1 MPKSQKVT
9 NFIIS
14 ILILKFLI
22 VDSVILNKLPSGK
35 NYEISYMHRETL
47 THVLVATKDFVITAS
62 VEGVVKFWKKNNI
75 GTLEFIK
82 SFRAHSSPL
91 TFAALSPDGCWLAT
105 GSFDKSIKIFDIENF
120 DMIEIISYDEIV
132 GQMIWWKSPTF
143 NSYRLIVSNKV
154 EVQEGEG
161 EGEGGDNSDISKSH
175 LTVFDPW
182 NPSSKSKSSFNRVF
196 TFNSDEIE
204 EPLPEFTAITIHSL
218 SNTLVTGCTD
228 FSVKYFS
235 IEESQDSKNIRL
247 IKLNLPAKNHLYDFE
262 EEKGIISGITFSPD
276 ENIFTT
282 MSSDRFI
289 RLFHFDSGKM
299 IKKLDDRLSL
309 YSEAQ
314 QAEKLPIKLDDLEF
328 GRRLAVERD
337 LQRTPYFNDLK
348 AIFDQSGQFILY
360 PSPIGIKV
368 INLENNR
375 VVRLLAREDS
385 LRPLQIAL
393 YQGIPAKKRKNVNVS
408 SIDMAASANPALEG
422 ELEFYDPTLIF
433 TAYRKNRFYLVSKRE
448 PSFDSEISNFVDRD
462 VLNEKPISTTGSS
475 SKSAADAAKQAK
487 VTQPKVILRTSKGD
501 ITLQLNQIE
510 TPKTVENFMTHCR
523 NGYYNNVIF
532 HRIIKNF
539 MIQTGDPQGDGTGGE
554 SIWGGEFEDEFHPDL
569 KHSQPYVLSM
579 ANCGPSTNGSQ
590 FFITTVK
597 CPWLDNKH
605 TVFGKVI
612 KGVEVVTAIENVKC
626 DDLDRPEEPIKILQ
640 VEVIE

>member
-1 MPKSQKVT
+1 
-9 NFIIS
+9 
-14 ILILKFLI
+14 
-22 VDSVILNKLPSGK
+22 
-35 NYEISYMHRETL
+35 MHRETL
-47 THVLVATKDFVITAS
+47 THVLVAAKDFVITAS
-62 VEGVVKFWKKNNI
+62 VEGIVKFWKKNNI

-91 TFAALSPDGCWLAT
+91 TSAVLSPDGCWLAT
-105 GSFDKSIKIFDIENF
+105 GSFDKSIKIFDVENF
-120 DMIEIISYDEIV
+120 DMIEIIKYDEIV

-143 NSYRLIVSNKV
+143 NYYRLIVSNKV
-154 EVQEGEG
+154 EVEQEE
-161 EGEGGDNSDISKSH
+161 EAEEAAINSDSSKTH

-182 NPSSKSKSSFNRVF
+182 NPSSKTKSSSNRIF
-196 TFNSDEIE
+196 TFISDEIE
-204 EPLPEFTAITIHSL
+204 EQLPKFDAISVHSA
-218 SNTLVTGCTD
+218 SNTLVAGCSD
-228 FSVKYFS
+228 FSLKYFS
-235 IEESQDSKNIRL
+235 IEESQDSKTIILTNL
-247 IKLNLPAKNHLYDFE
+247 ILPSKSHLNDFKVDE
-262 EEKGIISGITFSPD
+262 GIISGITFSPD
-276 ENIFTT
+276 ETMFAT
-282 MSSDRFI
+282 MSSDRFV
-289 RLFHFDSGKM
+289 RVFNFDTGKM

-368 INLENNR
+368 VNLENNR

-393 YQGIPAKKRKNVNVS
+393 YQGIPSKKRRNVNIS
-408 SIDMAASANPALEG
+408 SIDMAASVNPALEG
-422 ELEFYDPTLIF
+422 ESEFYDPTLMF
-433 TAYRKNRFYLVSKRE
+433 TAYRKNRFYLISKRE
-448 PSFDSEISNFVDRD
+448 PIIDSETGNFVDRD
-462 VLNEKPISTTGSS
+462 VLNEKPISTTGAL
-475 SKSAADAAKQAK
+475 SKAAADAAKQSK
-487 VTQPKVILRTSKGD
+487 NNQPKVILRTSKGD
-501 ITLQLNQIE
+501 ITLLLNQIE
-510 TPKTVENFMTHCR
+510 TPKTVENFMTHCK

-569 KHSQPYVLSM
+569 KHSQPFVLSM
-579 ANCGPSTNGSQ
+579 ANCGPNTNGSQ

-612 KGVEVVTAIENVKC
+612 KGTEIVTTIENVKC